1 MSRVEIDTLPREWEV
16 EFSLAYEADPL
27 IDAALAVIDHL
38 THEQRLALLDSL
50 GIDYSEFV
58 KDDEPGVEVE
68 PEVELSEFDKI
79 FNC

>member
-1 MSRVEIDTLPREWEV
+1 MSRVEIDALPREWEV

-50 GIDYSEFV
+50 GIDYSGLV
-58 KDDEPGVEVE
+58 VLDEPGVEVE